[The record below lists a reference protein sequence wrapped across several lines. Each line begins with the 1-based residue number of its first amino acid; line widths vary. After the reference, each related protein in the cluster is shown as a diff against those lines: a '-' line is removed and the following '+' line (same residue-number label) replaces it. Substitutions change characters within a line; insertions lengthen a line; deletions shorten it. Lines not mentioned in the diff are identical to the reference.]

1 VVAVLEIDDDGRGF
15 DPTHPA
21 TGQGLHNLHQRANR
35 IGGHTQVHTTLGQGT
50 KVQITIPR

>member
-1 VVAVLEIDDDGRGF
+1 VVAVLEIDDDGRAF

-35 IGGHTQVHTTLGQGT
+35 IGGPTQVHTTLG
-50 KVQITIPR
+50 